1 MSGTKFMVIKFKELL
16 KTAIFA
22 VLGVIIIIG
31 LIYFF
36 LPKTDRNAKY
46 EPGVYT
52 SEFALNGETAEIQVT
67 VDSKKIKSVELKNS
81 SEAMPIF
88 YPLVETTAKTLGTEI
103 VKNQSL
109 HVKVSPHNP
118 YTSEL
123 ILGAVEH
130 GLAQAAVN

>member
-1 MSGTKFMVIKFKELL
+1 MVIKFKELL

-52 SEFALNGETAEIQVT
+52 SEFALNGETAQIEIT
-67 VDSKKIKSVELKNS
+67 VDSKKIKSVELTNS

-88 YPLVETTAKTLGTEI
+88 YPLIETTAKELGTEI

-109 HVKVSPHNP
+109 NVEISPHNP
-118 YTSEL
+118 YTAEL
-123 ILGAVEH
+123 ILDAVEQ
-130 GLAQAAVN
+130 GLQQAEVSKKST